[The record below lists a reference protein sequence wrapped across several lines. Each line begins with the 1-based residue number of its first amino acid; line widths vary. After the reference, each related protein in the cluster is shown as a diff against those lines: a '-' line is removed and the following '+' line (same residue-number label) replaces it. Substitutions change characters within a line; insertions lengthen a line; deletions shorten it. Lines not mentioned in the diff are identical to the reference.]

1 MEERVV
7 FGQSVEALWRSCGP
21 DPDPQVVQAFLDS
34 GIDVRKRL
42 QVAYP
47 AEQYSTLMARLA
59 EARFPQASPDER
71 FLLLGRA
78 FMEGYQQT
86 LMGRALL
93 KLLSVLGP
101 RRVLMQT
108 TRSFRSGNNYAR
120 AQVEEVAQRHFRMM
134 VSPVNHPGW
143 HVGIVTSGLQHAGAK
158 NVRMELASQNGDEA
172 TFEITWE

>member
-21 DPDPQVVQAFLDS
+21 DPDPKVVQAFLDS

-42 QVAYP
+42 SVAYP
-47 AEQYSTLMARLA
+47 ADQYSTLLA
-59 EARFPQASPDER
+59 KLGEARFPQASPEER

-78 FMEGYQQT
+78 FMEGYQHT
-86 LMGRALL
+86 LMGRALM

-120 AQVEEVAQRHFRMM
+120 AQVEEVGPRHFRMV

-158 NVRMELASQNGDEA
+158 DVRMDLAKQQGDEA
-172 TFEITWE
+172 TFDIRWE